1 MVEHFLKIGISCI
14 DKKTANNKF
23 SNYFVDIVLQYYI
36 KKEGRKLITMTGYIK
51 KSFSGCDNYKKDC
64 DKDIKEKKTEPK
76 RIIFECGE
84 SVEMANFDVSSSE
97 EETFTLA
104 RVFVDTRQLCRPQV
118 KIEFST
124 LVTFESA
131 ETDTSVDIRMTFAL
145 KRQCGDGPVMTIR
158 EWEYINDFSFNTPI
172 EFDIESVNEPF
183 TISFCEPLQCPDCCK
198 YFVDVTATPSTD
210 FDNIESAVVNPGND
224 ASMSAFAKG
233 ICCD

>member
-1 MVEHFLKIGISCI
+1 MS
-14 DKKTANNKF
+14 
-23 SNYFVDIVLQYYI
+23 
-36 KKEGRKLITMTGYIK
+36 GYIK
-51 KSFSGCDNYKKDC
+51 KSSWECENYRKDC
-64 DKDIKEKKTEPK
+64 DKDKKVKKTEPK

-84 SVEMANFDVSSSE
+84 SVAIADFDVSSSE

-131 ETDTSVDIRMTFAL
+131 EADTSVDIRMTFAL
-145 KRQCGDGPVMTIR
+145 KRRCGDGTAMTVR

-172 EFDIESVNEPF
+172 DIQMESVSEPF
-183 TISFCEPLQCPDCCK
+183 TISFCEPIQCPACCE
-198 YFVDVTATPSTD
+198 YFMDVTATPNTD
-210 FDNIESAVVNPGND
+210 FENIEFAIVNPEND